1 MNQTQTNLESLKSAK
16 MSTRKAIDCHP
27 NGGTTRSELFDHYE
41 GLCKRMVIL
50 KNIYEDLVIKKEA
63 FKREKVR
70 CDQRSKFFFL

>member
-1 MNQTQTNLESLKSAK
+1 

-70 CDQRSKFFFL
+70 CDQRSKFFFMNVFFNLVKLKI